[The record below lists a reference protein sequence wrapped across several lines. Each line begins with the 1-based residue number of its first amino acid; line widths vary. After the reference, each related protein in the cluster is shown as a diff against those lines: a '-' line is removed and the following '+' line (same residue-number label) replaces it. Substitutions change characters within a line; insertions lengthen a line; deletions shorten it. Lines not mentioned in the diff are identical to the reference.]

1 MSKRKPKLFG
11 KSQKEK
17 EIRKI
22 FWELKKQE
30 LRKFWKQFLKTVFIV
45 ILICIGAV
53 IQINLTYYVMKAID
67 LSLRTSFSAFQ
78 NRAYVDIED
87 KKYISFKDE
96 FFNISLKETEL
107 SLEKQKELYQ
117 KNKTKFKEYIIKKYY
132 SNDGYRFSIWLIG
145 TIIELL
151 IVIVAK
157 LLYDWITENWKEA
170 IKIYNSERRKK

>member
-1 MSKRKPKLFG
+1 MPKRKPKFFG
-11 KSQKEK
+11 KSRKEK

-30 LRKFWKQFLKTVFIV
+30 LKKFWEQFLTTVFIV
-45 ILICIGAV
+45 VLICIGVV
-53 IQINLTYYVMKAID
+53 IQIYLTYYGMKAID
-67 LSLRTSFSAFQ
+67 LSFRTSFSAFQ

-87 KKYISFKDE
+87 KEYISFKDG

-107 SLEKQKELYQ
+107 SLKKQKELYQ

-132 SNDGYRFSIWLIG
+132 SNDGYRFSVWLIG

-151 IVIVAK
+151 IIIVIK
-157 LLYDWITENWKEA
+157 LSYDWIMENWEEA